1 MSSESETDIDDDI
14 FELGS
19 NYKLAGKCILRTIL
33 KTRKEQYDD
42 KRSQSFCKM
51 ERCGRN
57 EK

>member
-1 MSSESETDIDDDI
+1 MSSESEDDDI
-14 FELGS
+14 IELGS